1 MTSVGIFVQSL
12 ATVAAGGGD
21 REQGYTRSRM
31 GRQRLHVVRRRLDL
45 LRSLGLRNGF
55 QRWRS
60 NRRHARSWGERQLG
74 VTQALWRDAAQELGA
89 DLRELSLSDELA
101 PPIFEFRL
109 EGALTRVFGQQ
120 TPFVE
125 RPSTAVASDK
135 PLSYRLL
142 TEAGIPVPEHVV
154 IDASDFEAARAF
166 LERGPFP
173 CLVKPA
179 TGRGGEGV
187 IGSIRTP
194 AQLRR
199 ALLHASAESSMLL
212 VERQLDGDQFRVV
225 VLQGEILLVLRR
237 VRPRV
242 LGDGEASVAELMRRE
257 YESRLKLEGAAG
269 LKPFRI
275 GLDCVQTLEEQ
286 GLSLRSVPPAD
297 TPVTVM
303 TATNFGGAQDSE
315 VIASPFSATLEAE
328 VVRAADVLGV
338 RLAGVDLITSDPSRS
353 LKSSAGAILDV
364 GPAPALHNLG
374 DASTAIPVLVAILRA
389 LLADTR
395 ATSVEAHESELPS
408 V

>member
-1 MTSVGIFVQSL
+1 V
-12 ATVAAGGGD
+12 
-21 REQGYTRSRM
+21 TR
-31 GRQRLHVVRRRLDL
+31 
-45 LRSLGLRNGF
+45 
-55 QRWRS
+55 
-60 NRRHARSWGERQLG
+60 
-74 VTQALWRDAAQELGA
+74 ALWRGAAHQLGA
-89 DLRELSLSDELA
+89 DLRELSLSDDLA

-109 EGALTRVFGQQ
+109 AGAVTRVFGQQ

-154 IDASDFEAARAF
+154 IDPRDFPEAQSF
-166 LERGPFP
+166 LERGPAP

-194 AQLRR
+194 SQLRR
-199 ALLHASAESSMLL
+199 ALLHASAESSVLL

-225 VLQGEILLVLRR
+225 VLQGEILAILRR

-257 YESRLKLEGAAG
+257 YEARLKVEGAAG

-275 GLDCVQTLEEQ
+275 GLDCVHTLEEQ
-286 GLSLRSVPPAD
+286 GFSLSSVPPAD
-297 TPVTVM
+297 ASVTVM
-303 TATNFGGAQDSE
+303 TATNFGGTRDSE
-315 VIASPFSATLEAE
+315 AIASPFSAKVEAE
-328 VVRAADVLGV
+328 IVRSADVLGV

-353 LKSSAGAILDV
+353 LASCGGAILDV

-374 DASTAIPVLVAILRA
+374 DAATALPALVAILRA
-389 LLADTR
+389 LLTDARSADV
-395 ATSVEAHESELPS
+395 AADQAGLPS
-408 V
+408 T